1 VARKGIKCP
10 QCGRELTYES
20 ISDVPT
26 FPFCSVRC
34 KYVDLDKWFDGE
46 YRICEDAS
54 DATETP
60 ANEDFRRDGGGTDSA
75 SPGEKS

>member
-1 VARKGIKCP
+1 
-10 QCGRELTYES
+10 
-20 ISDVPT
+20 
-26 FPFCSVRC
+26 VRC